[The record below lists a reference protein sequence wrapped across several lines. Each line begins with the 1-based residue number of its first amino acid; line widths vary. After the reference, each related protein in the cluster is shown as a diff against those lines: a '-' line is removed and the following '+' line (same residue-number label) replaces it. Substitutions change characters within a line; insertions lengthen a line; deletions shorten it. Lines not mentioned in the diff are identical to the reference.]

1 MQMNA
6 PISRAAEGFN
16 RRAFT
21 VSDVLRMIEA
31 GIIDED
37 ERFELIEGEIVPM
50 SPKGN
55 RHEIIK
61 AALNELIAKKKP
73 DDLRL
78 AVETTLYLSDDT
90 FVEPD
95 LCVYPKRI
103 LPEDVKGSDVL
114 LAIEV
119 AGSSLGYDRGLKS
132 RLYAKHGIRELWVV
146 DAARRVTWVYEQP
159 NSQGTWANSI
169 EHKGN
174 ETLRTNALPGL
185 SIVIDELK

>member
-1 MQMNA
+1 MNA

-21 VSDVLRMIEA
+21 VSDVLRMIEV

-55 RHEIIK
+55 QHEVIK
-61 AALNELIAKKKP
+61 AALNELIAKRKP

-78 AVETTLYLSDDT
+78 AVETTLYLADDT

-95 LCVYPKRI
+95 LCVYAKRI
-103 LPEDVKGSDVL
+103 LPEDVRGTDVL

-132 RLYAKHGIRELWVV
+132 RLCGKHGVRELWVV
-146 DAARRVTWVYEQP
+146 DAAKRLTWVHTGP
-159 NSQGTWANSI
+159 DLQGTWASVV
-169 EHKGN
+169 ERAGG
-174 ETLRTNALPGL
+174 ETLTTDAVPGL
-185 SIVIDELK
+185 SIAVDTLE